1 MMRKAAIPAPP
12 ATAAPRTVRRLT
24 GSLGPAAACWD
35 GVSSGPAMLMGP
47 FNPRPGDGGSPR
59 CQRFVMACGGVPGG
73 PFLDTITI
81 IDLESTGGQQPLR
94 RRCTDLFGPRML
106 MGAVIGGALVYF
118 LDPQNGPRRR
128 QQVRDWWEQNRDPV
142 MDTASS
148 AASTVQ
154 AKAAETSAK
163 VNEKVNEL

>member
-1 MMRKAAIPAPP
+1 
-12 ATAAPRTVRRLT
+12 
-24 GSLGPAAACWD
+24 
-35 GVSSGPAMLMGP
+35 
-47 FNPRPGDGGSPR
+47 
-59 CQRFVMACGGVPGG
+59 
-73 PFLDTITI
+73 
-81 IDLESTGGQQPLR
+81 
-94 RRCTDLFGPRML
+94 ML

-163 VNEKVNEL
+163 VNEKVNELGARVRGDGNPVAVK